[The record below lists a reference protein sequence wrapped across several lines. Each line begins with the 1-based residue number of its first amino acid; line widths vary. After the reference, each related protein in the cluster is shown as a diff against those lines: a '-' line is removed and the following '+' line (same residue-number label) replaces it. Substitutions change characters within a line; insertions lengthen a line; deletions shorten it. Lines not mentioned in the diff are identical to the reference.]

1 MRRYRPG
8 ALVISSARVLTNL
21 LLAAM
26 MSLASCDSGP
36 SEPGSAGVR
45 VVRGPEFSGVVA
57 EQLDETFVVEFRGR
71 DGKPLQNGEV
81 VINCTRFE
89 HPDEPCFLVRP
100 LGSDDLTFYAF
111 NTFVTDDRG
120 RLTLESNFN
129 TVAGTGWIR
138 FRDLEGTVDDSV
150 QFTARPGIPLG
161 VRVAPADTSVRV
173 GQAVSLRGRV
183 IDGFG
188 NERSEPV
195 TWTVSGAAGEL
206 ASPGVVRGLAHG
218 RAKAKVTYSTFAD
231 SVYVSVVPDGVL
243 ATVHNY
249 DGPGSQDRVHVINTD
264 GSGRVGPVVSS
275 TCIRNIGW
283 APAGDRL
290 TYTRD
295 ENPFG
300 CFDPRI
306 FIATIATGAQTRLRP
321 TLAPVL
327 GESMGRMGWTGPW
340 FYFVARTIGPNG
352 ELWRVKTD
360 GDSAGRV
367 GPVARDIDYDHF
379 PSASPDG
386 SEVVYS
392 SQRDFEPAPRLR
404 ILTVATGAVRDHVA
418 GGRVPSWSP
427 DGTRIAYVRD
437 GQFRVANVDLTGA
450 ELTFATPLAAGS
462 APPSWSPDGEWLVV
476 TVGESTLGQISAL
489 VHVNSGLVLPL
500 GWTRWYSSVAW
511 KPVP

>member
-1 MRRYRPG
+1 MISGWRTLCPAYTMRRYRPG

-36 SEPGSAGVR
+36 SEPGGAGVR

-264 GSGRVGPVVSS
+264 G
-275 TCIRNIGW
+275 
-283 APAGDRL
+283 
-290 TYTRD
+290 
-295 ENPFG
+295 
-300 CFDPRI
+300 
-306 FIATIATGAQTRLRP
+306 
-321 TLAPVL
+321 
-327 GESMGRMGWTGPW
+327 
-340 FYFVARTIGPNG
+340 
-352 ELWRVKTD
+352 
-360 GDSAGRV
+360 
-367 GPVARDIDYDHF
+367 
-379 PSASPDG
+379 
-386 SEVVYS
+386 
-392 SQRDFEPAPRLR
+392 
-404 ILTVATGAVRDHVA
+404 
-418 GGRVPSWSP
+418 
-427 DGTRIAYVRD
+427 
-437 GQFRVANVDLTGA
+437 
-450 ELTFATPLAAGS
+450 
-462 APPSWSPDGEWLVV
+462 
-476 TVGESTLGQISAL
+476 
-489 VHVNSGLVLPL
+489 
-500 GWTRWYSSVAW
+500 